1 VQGKLQARVFSFLRC
16 VEKYFQKTV
25 HRKNVYALLHCG
37 RVQYTGNTMG
47 SIIQLQYESF
57 GPQY

>member
-1 VQGKLQARVFSFLRC
+1 MQGKLQVFSFLSC

-25 HRKNVYALLHCG
+25 RRKDVYALTHYG